1 MRVAVDL
8 ATRAVLTCDPFP
20 FATDPVVGD
29 HYDTW
34 DRLRFRFV
42 PHS

>member
-1 MRVAVDL
+1 MRVAVES
-8 ATRAVLTCDPFP
+8 AQRAVATCDPFP